1 MKGFK
6 DKQAPLST
14 TRRTSGNAGS
24 PKNREVHGDGV
35 PIVVGA
41 RESLVRGEGEQVRQ
55 WIDQLVARDAPVCQ
69 HKRTGRPLET
79 GKPDADESRTSG
91 LGRGGWK
98 RAADERKSDISS
110 LSQNRA
116 GHLLYPRPAGKL
128 LDRLT

>member
-1 MKGFK
+1 MKGFN

-14 TRRTSGNAGS
+14 RRLTDRNAGS

-55 WIDQLVARDAPVCQ
+55 WIDQLVARDAPVCT

-98 RAADERKSDISS
+98 RAEFGRVGKSQGLKQPLGNFLPS
-110 LSQNRA
+110 R
-116 GHLLYPRPAGKL
+116 
-128 LDRLT
+128 

>member
-14 TRRTSGNAGS
+14 KRRTPRNAGS

-41 RESLVRGEGEQVRQ
+41 RESLVHGEGEQVRQ
-55 WIDQLVARDAPVCQ
+55 WIDQRVARDAPVLQ

-91 LGRGGWK
+91 LGRDGWK
-98 RAADERKSDISS
+98 RAAR
-110 LSQNRA
+110 
-116 GHLLYPRPAGKL
+116 
-128 LDRLT
+128 

>member
-6 DKQAPLST
+6 GKQAPLST
-14 TRRTSGNAGS
+14 KRLSDRNAGS
-24 PKNREVHGDGV
+24 PKSREAHGDGV

-41 RESLVRGEGEQVRQ
+41 RESLVRGEGEQVIQ
-55 WIDQLVARDAPVCQ
+55 WIDQLVTRDAPVFN

-98 RAADERKSDISS
+98 RPVGKRENDTSS
-110 LSQNRA
+110 LS
-116 GHLLYPRPAGKL
+116 
-128 LDRLT
+128 

>member
-1 MKGFK
+1 MRDRLKGEN
-6 DKQAPLST
+6 P
-14 TRRTSGNAGS
+14 
-24 PKNREVHGDGV
+24 HGDGV

-55 WIDQLVARDAPVCQ
+55 GIDQLAARDASVFQ

-98 RAADERKSDISS
+98 RAEFGRVGKSQGLKQPLGNFHPS
-110 LSQNRA
+110 R
-116 GHLLYPRPAGKL
+116 
-128 LDRLT
+128 